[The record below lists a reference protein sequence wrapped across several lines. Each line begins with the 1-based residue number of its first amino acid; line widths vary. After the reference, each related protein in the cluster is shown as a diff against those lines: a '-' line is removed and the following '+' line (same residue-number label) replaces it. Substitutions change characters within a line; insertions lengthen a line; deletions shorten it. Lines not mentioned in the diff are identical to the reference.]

1 MSYYFQPKS
10 KRMGMQEIAFLVQ
23 FIAFL

>member
-10 KRMGMQEIAFLVQ
+10 KILGMPEIAFLVQ